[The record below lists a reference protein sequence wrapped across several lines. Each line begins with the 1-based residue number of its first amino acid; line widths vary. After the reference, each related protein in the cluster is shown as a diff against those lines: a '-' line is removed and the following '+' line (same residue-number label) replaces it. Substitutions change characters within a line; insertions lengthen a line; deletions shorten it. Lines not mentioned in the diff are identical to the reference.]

1 MAAERI
7 IAGLSCSEVLARL
20 GDFLDDALAP
30 DALAAVRA
38 HVSACAECGRFGGA
52 YASVVRAL
60 RTTAAEAGGIDEATV
75 AAIVGRASSRS
86 EG

>member
-20 GDFLDDALAP
+20 RDFLDDTLAP
-30 DALAAVRA
+30 DARAAVRA
-38 HVSACAECGRFGGA
+38 HVSACTECGRFGGA

-60 RTTAAEAGGIDEATV
+60 REATADTGGIDEATV
-75 AAIVGRASSRS
+75 AAIVGRASP
-86 EG
+86 